1 MWQIIWW
8 TQCFHCRGLG
18 SILGWGK
25 KVQQV
30 MLLCPKKEEKSMFKE
45 TGFDRLLK
53 DRRDVPSDIVVK
65 NLPANAGDSR
75 DAGSIPGSGWSL
87 KEEMATHSSFLS
99 VKSQDRAAWWATIHG
114 DTESQTQLSYW
125 GKHGT
130 RDSWELDEQR
140 NMSGEWGIPDRTDN
154 WGCVR
159 QKGKKWYVKLQNLSE
174 EVGCIWTNSYWLC

>member
-75 DAGSIPGSGWSL
+75 DAGSIPGSG
-87 KEEMATHSSFLS
+87 
-99 VKSQDRAAWWATIHG
+99 
-114 DTESQTQLSYW
+114 
-125 GKHGT
+125 
-130 RDSWELDEQR
+130 
-140 NMSGEWGIPDRTDN
+140 
-154 WGCVR
+154 
-159 QKGKKWYVKLQNLSE
+159 
-174 EVGCIWTNSYWLC
+174 